1 MLFGIGGWG
10 TGGQELHILSAY
22 LMGVVV
28 VVVVLRVCPGSKRT
42 ENSGVADSFHRVEK
56 EQEADHC
63 LLGCMD
69 QA

>member
-1 MLFGIGGWG
+1 M
-10 TGGQELHILSAY
+10 HILSAY

-56 EQEADHC
+56 EQEADHY